1 MRCCIT
7 EAGLQRGGMVLTGAA
22 ALQVWLARELATYRP
37 ITNLS
42 SDWRDGIAFCGLV
55 HR

>member
-1 MRCCIT
+1 
-7 EAGLQRGGMVLTGAA
+7 MVLSGAA
-22 ALQVWLARELATYRP
+22 ALQVWLARELATYRS

-55 HR
+55 HRSSHHSFDQLKVVRN